1 MNSEWSLREL
11 YSGYEDPAFSAD
23 LKCLEELVGDYNAKV
38 LQLDMTDPARG
49 IHNQLLASDEIS
61 KISYKLYSY
70 CSLSESVNS
79 ADKQASA
86 YIEKITKIL
95 NEMTR
100 SETAFENFVAS
111 IEDLDAVIASDE
123 LLTEY
128 AYHLRRIKELAVHNL
143 SEDVEEAVSKLEIS
157 GASAW
162 AKQHGYLTSML
173 KVDYDGKEMTLS
185 AIRNL
190 AYDKEQ
196 TVRKA
201 AYEAELKSY
210 EKIRDAIAFSLNN
223 IKQQVLTLTKLR
235 GYESPLSRTLIH
247 ARMKQETLDS
257 MFTAMREYFPKFRQ
271 YLRRKGELLGHKN
284 GLPWYDLF
292 APMGGSSRSF
302 TTQEAKDYLLGI
314 FRGFAPDLADMVT
327 RAFDQAW
334 IDFYPREGKRG
345 GAFCADLYCLRQSR
359 ILTNFDGTL
368 SDVVTLAHE
377 LGHAYHNEQIFDNR
391 IGNTNY
397 SMPVAETASNF
408 NETVVMDAA
417 IAAASGKE
425 RVGLIESQ
433 LQDVTQIICDIYSRF
448 LFESAVFEKKTNGF
462 LFADELEK
470 IMIDAQKEAYGDGL
484 DPNCLHP
491 YMWVCKSHY
500 YSAGQ
505 NFYNFPY
512 AFGGLFARGLYTKYK
527 EEGEEFLPKYRALL
541 KATPVC
547 SVEDAAAL
555 AGIDLT
561 KPDFFRKSLQSYA
574 ERIDEFIK
582 LTEGME

>member
-1 MNSEWSLREL
+1 MNSEWSLKEL
-11 YSGYEDPAFSAD
+11 YSGYEDPVFLAD
-23 LKCLEELVGDYNAKV
+23 LKRLEETVEDYNAKA
-38 LQLDMTDPARG
+38 LQLDMADPARG
-49 IHNQLLASDEIS
+49 IHNQLLAWEEIT
-61 KISYKLYSY
+61 KFSYKLYSY

-95 NEMTR
+95 NENAR
-100 SETAFENFVAS
+100 SETVFENFVAG
-111 IEDLDAVIASDE
+111 IEDLDTVIASDE

-143 SEDVEEAVSKLEIS
+143 SEDVEEALSKIGIS

-190 AYDKEQ
+190 AYDEDQ
-196 TVRKA
+196 AVRKA

-223 IKQQVLTLTKLR
+223 IKQQVLTTTKLR
-235 GYESPLSRTLIH
+235 GYESPLARTLIH
-247 ARMKQETLDS
+247 ARMKQETLDA
-257 MFTAMREYFPKFRQ
+257 MFTAMKEYFPKFWQ

-302 TTQEAKDYLLGI
+302 TTQEAKDYLVEI
-314 FRGFAPDLADMVT
+314 FSGFAPDLADMVA

-345 GAFCADLYCLRQSR
+345 GAFCADLYYLRQSR

-377 LGHAYHNEQIFDNR
+377 LGHAYHNEQIFSNR

-417 IAAASGKE
+417 IAAASGRE
-425 RVGLIESQ
+425 RIGLIESQ

-448 LFESAVFEKKTNGF
+448 LFESAVFEKKANGF
-462 LFADELEK
+462 LFADELENL
-470 IMIDAQKEAYGDGL
+470 MLDAQKEAYGDGL
-484 DPNCLHP
+484 DVNYLHP

-527 EEGEEFLPKYRALL
+527 EEGEAFLPKYRALL

-561 KPDFFRKSLQSYA
+561 RPDFFRKSLQSYA

>member
-1 MNSEWSLREL
+1 MNSEWSLKEL
-11 YSGYEDPAFSAD
+11 YSGYEDPVFLAD
-23 LKCLEELVGDYNAKV
+23 LKRLEETVEDYNAKV
-38 LQLDMTDPARG
+38 LQLDMADPVRG
-49 IHNQLLASDEIS
+49 IHNQLLAWEEIT
-61 KISYKLYSY
+61 KFSYKLYSY

-95 NEMTR
+95 NENAR
-100 SETAFENFVAS
+100 AETVFENFVAG
-111 IEDLDAVIASDE
+111 IEDLDTVIASDE

-143 SEDVEEAVSKLEIS
+143 SEDVEEALSKIGIS

-190 AYDKEQ
+190 AYDKDQ
-196 TVRKA
+196 AVRKA

-223 IKQQVLTLTKLR
+223 IKQQVLTTTKLR
-235 GYESPLSRTLIH
+235 GYESPLARTLIH
-247 ARMKQETLDS
+247 ARMKQETLDA
-257 MFTAMREYFPKFRQ
+257 MFTAMKEYFPKFWQ

-292 APMGGSSRSF
+292 APMGSSSRSF
-302 TTQEAKDYLLGI
+302 TTQEAKDYLVEI
-314 FRGFAPDLADMVT
+314 FSGFAPDLADMVA

-345 GAFCADLYCLRQSR
+345 GAFCADLYYLRQSR

-377 LGHAYHNEQIFDNR
+377 LGHAYHNEQTFSNR

-417 IAAASGKE
+417 IAAASGRE
-425 RVGLIESQ
+425 RIGLIESQ

-448 LFESAVFEKKTNGF
+448 LFESAVFEKKANGF
-462 LFADELEK
+462 LFADELENL
-470 IMIDAQKEAYGDGL
+470 MLDAQKEAYGDGL
-484 DPNCLHP
+484 DVNYLHP

-527 EEGEEFLPKYRALL
+527 EEGEVFLPKYRALL

-561 KPDFFRKSLQSYA
+561 RPDFFRKSLQSYA

>member
-61 KISYKLYSY
+61 KVSYKLYSY